1 MCVQEIDFSR
11 FEQLFKLSSA
21 SVQDEADGSP
31 LLGRTFKRKPEAVTL
46 LEPQRIR
53 NVGKC
58 ARRPLFARLCTNQIY
73 LIIDVL

>member
-1 MCVQEIDFSR
+1 MYGMEDEGI

-58 ARRPLFARLCTNQIY
+58 ALGRHAARAAAHQKRW
-73 LIIDVL
+73 